1 MHEEG
6 PVKDE
11 DVESPAQQSKT
22 AEILG
27 VDKASK
33 LDNALNAVEHQFV
46 STSDCALKDMV
57 GEYEFCDDEKGVFR
71 FLVSVLR
78 RLALSNFALA
88 AASIALTLSKVS
100 FYLNEKHA
108 LLLTV
113 TALRCRHECHTS
125 MTA

>member
-1 MHEEG
+1 M
-6 PVKDE
+6 KDE

-27 VDKASK
+27 VDKASRI
-33 LDNALNAVEHQFV
+33 DNALNAAEHQFV
-46 STSDCALKDMV
+46 STSNCALKDMV

-88 AASIALTLSKVS
+88 LASIALTLSKVRPARANLVS
-100 FYLNEKHA
+100 CWPRR
-108 LLLTV
+108 
-113 TALRCRHECHTS
+113 LRPTISSQHHLPY
-125 MTA
+125 